1 MTSAKAREQA
11 EGVGRRS
18 ESRKNPPRD
27 RGKIRAVQPTTV
39 AHDVFISYSSTDRSV
54 ADAVCATL
62 ESRAIGCWIAPRDV
76 LPGEEYAAAL
86 VRALHNSR
94 LMILVF
100 SARANQSPQVLR
112 EVERAVSKGL
122 TIIPFRIEDAPP
134 TAAMEYY
141 ISTCHWLDA
150 LTGPLDRHLESLAR
164 TVMQLLARTG
174 DSAPAMPVVAAARP
188 VATSAAPP
196 RPSLWPKLAA
206 GTGAL
211 MVALLLLGYF
221 FVNRTSTRAA
231 SQTSPMPQPASASK
245 APNSPPPVAPL
256 VATSPSAG
264 TAKSG
269 DHRPP
274 ASAST
279 PTSTRSAPPAPSTSG
294 AVVKV
299 EKPKSAPASVSR
311 SPECAR
317 LLERVSLGEADLL
330 TTAERTTVAQCGR

>member
-1 MTSAKAREQA
+1 
-11 EGVGRRS
+11 
-18 ESRKNPPRD
+18 
-27 RGKIRAVQPTTV
+27 V

-122 TIIPFRIEDAPP
+122 TIITFRIEDAPP

-150 LTGPLDRHLESLAR
+150 LTGPLDRHLESLAG
-164 TVMQLLARTG
+164 TVMQLLSRTG
-174 DSAPAMPVVAAARP
+174 DRVPAVPLVPTARP
-188 VATSAAPP
+188 LATVSAPP

-231 SQTSPMPQPASASK
+231 SPTSPMPQPASASQ
-245 APNSPPPVAPL
+245 APNSPPPAAPL
-256 VATSPSAG
+256 VATSPSAD
-264 TAKSG
+264 TAKSS
-269 DHRPP
+269 DHRSP
-274 ASAST
+274 ASASMS
-279 PTSTRSAPPAPSTSG
+279 PRSVPPAPSTSG

-299 EKPKSAPASVSR
+299 EKPKSASTSVSR

-330 TTAERTTVAQCGR
+330 TAAERNTVAQCGR